1 MVLLSAPRYPNPMA
15 DIFDVIAD
23 PTRRELL
30 ELLGTRHEHAVGAAS
45 AAGIS
50 AAGVSAAGISVG
62 DIVAS
67 IGLSQPTVS
76 KHLKVLRDH
85 GLVTVRE
92 DGQHRYYRL
101 ERAPLKYVEAW
112 LVPFL
117 SRDAESQQA
126 TRFAPSAGVGVANAI
141 GRTAAAGAE
150 LVRTVI
156 HRTGARVSMLVPK
169 GFTATFRQRR
179 R

>member
-1 MVLLSAPRYPNPMA
+1 MVLLSAPPYLDPMA

-30 ELLGTRHEHAVGAAS
+30 ELLGKRHNH
-45 AAGIS
+45 AAGE
-50 AAGVSAAGISVG
+50 ARAGEASAAGISVG

-85 GLVTVRE
+85 GAVTVRE

-101 ERAPLKYVEAW
+101 RRAPLKLLEVW

-117 SRDAESQQA
+117 TRGTESQQA
-126 TRFAPSAGVGVANAI
+126 SRFARSAGVGVANAI
-141 GRTAAAGAE
+141 GRTAATRAE

-169 GFTATFRQRR
+169 EFVVPFRKRR

>member
-1 MVLLSAPRYPNPMA
+1 MA

-30 ELLGTRHEHAVGAAS
+30 ELLGTRHEHAVGAASAAGIS

-141 GRTAAAGAE
+141 GRTAAACAE